1 MTTERDRYA
10 ERMMNPPAP
19 LDRKRVLT
27 IAFIAFVVV
36 FFLWQTRSIILYPF
50 YLLVTYVHEMGHG
63 LAAVFTGGRFVS
75 FHVYPNG
82 AGVAYTDGGN
92 QHLILVAGYVGTA
105 LFGAMLL
112 YLANRVRRVT
122 LVSYGMAAFSS
133 SLRSFWRFGRL
144 EYDHR
149 NHRLFAI
156 MIGVTAGVGFIAL
169 ARYGN
174 RTANVLILNTFA
186 FIIGFNVINDF
197 LYLFNNQTIGI
208 DDIPNDAAAMAKLT
222 STPTASWI
230 ILWLMISILM
240 MGIAAIYAL

>member
-1 MTTERDRYA
+1 
-10 ERMMNPPAP
+10 
-19 LDRKRVLT
+19 
-27 IAFIAFVVV
+27 
-36 FFLWQTRSIILYPF
+36 
-50 YLLVTYVHEMGHG
+50 
-63 LAAVFTGGRFVS
+63 
-75 FHVYPNG
+75 
-82 AGVAYTDGGN
+82 
-92 QHLILVAGYVGTA
+92 
-105 LFGAMLL
+105 
-112 YLANRVRRVT
+112 
-122 LVSYGMAAFSS
+122 
-133 SLRSFWRFGRL
+133 
-144 EYDHR
+144 
-149 NHRLFAI
+149 

-240 MGIAAIYAL
+240 MGIAAIYAFVDQKQARVTG